1 MIKKTS
7 YLHLV
12 LDNAF
17 SQKQD
22 YLIKNSIRQI
32 LYLMKKNIDKESLYY
47 IHEYIVKNSQHTFQ
61 KTLFSLLKNSFFT
74 LWTKQ
79 SFTNEDTILLKHYF
93 PFFSIKEQTIILNRI
108 KDVVDKTFIQQLG
121 KVKEVMPLT
130 AALKEARLKK
140 FTTLKKYI
148 QEQKEIS
155 NHDFSRIEDTLI
167 KFDINNDLGEILI
180 QAEKKKNKQP
190 NHVLI
195 NYFNI
200 EHTLFKNYI
209 QNKVDWHK
217 NNSVHKSTYKQQLDY
232 LFFIKLFSTNVEIC
246 SRKEVGILIYS
257 SLIYFFTNMKEKNIE
272 PQNFIKNFSWF
283 IEQNYVPFIQKI
295 SKKWNIKQDVY
306 YHLVKDFSVSQPE
319 NIKLFNQ
326 FKEDYYYLLVDW
338 DNFNEEEA
346 IYSCLEAEKIILGAK
361 LQEHTIDKQTKSH
374 INKI

>member
-47 IHEYIVKNSQHTFQ
+47 IHEYIVKNSQFTFQ
-61 KTLFSLLKNSFFT
+61 KTLFNLLKNSFFT

-190 NHVLI
+190 NQ
-195 NYFNI
+195 
-200 EHTLFKNYI
+200 LFK
-209 QNKVDWHK
+209 
-217 NNSVHKSTYKQQLDY
+217 
-232 LFFIKLFSTNVEIC
+232 
-246 SRKEVGILIYS
+246 
-257 SLIYFFTNMKEKNIE
+257 
-272 PQNFIKNFSWF
+272 
-283 IEQNYVPFIQKI
+283 
-295 SKKWNIKQDVY
+295 
-306 YHLVKDFSVSQPE
+306 
-319 NIKLFNQ
+319 
-326 FKEDYYYLLVDW
+326 
-338 DNFNEEEA
+338 
-346 IYSCLEAEKIILGAK
+346 
-361 LQEHTIDKQTKSH
+361 
-374 INKI
+374 